1 MTPKLI
7 PLASMIFSRRGI
19 RRDQMNIQGKMAKK
33 KSQAL
38 DHTGGRSQPA

>member
-7 PLASMIFSRRGI
+7 PLASKIFSRRGI
-19 RRDQMNIQGKMAKK
+19 RRDQMKSHGNMAKK

-38 DHTGGRSQPA
+38 DHPARC